1 MPRQMKFGEMV
12 SAFRD
17 QNTVLEKVLR
27 SPKWQSEFWEKYQEL
42 EQLVERQDRQVLDA
56 FVPIELSREIAAQ
69 CLAMKFH
76 FNPEKGTLHKLVRE
90 RDSDNEYIVM
100 TALEVH
106 DQFGGSIIEEVLEK
120 GSANVEEW
128 Q

>member
-1 MPRQMKFGEMV
+1 MPRQMKFWEMV

-17 QNTVLEKVLR
+17 QKTVLENVLR
-27 SPKWQSEFWEKYQEL
+27 SPKWQAEFWKKYQEIG
-42 EQLVERQDRQVLDA
+42 QLTKRQDRQILDA
-56 FVPIELSREIAAQ
+56 LVPVELSREIAAQ
-69 CLAMKFH
+69 CLEMKFH
-76 FNPEKGTLHKLVRE
+76 FNPQKGTLHKLARKT
-90 RDSDNEYIVM
+90 DSDNKHIVM

-120 GSANVEEW
+120 GSANVEDW